1 MRQIS
6 GKACLAAMV
15 IAFGCIWSGTASA
28 MVGYVVDDQLI
39 LSGQVVDGDAEQ
51 VAKALASSSA
61 ITTVILRNSPGG
73 DRGVRFL
80 LLGLRAH
87 LSRRAPPPVHRR
99 LCAGIH
105 QCRIS
110 RILSGLAAR

>member
-15 IAFGCIWSGTASA
+15 IAFACIWSGTASA
-28 MVGYVVDDQLI
+28 MAAYVVDDQLI

-51 VAKALASSSA
+51 VVKALASSAA

-73 DRGVRFL
+73 DSATGTKIAELVGPR
-80 LLGLRAH
+80 
-87 LSRRAPPPVHRR
+87 
-99 LCAGIH
+99 
-105 QCRIS
+105 
-110 RILSGLAAR
+110 GLAPAFSGFCYSVCGRIFLGARTRQF